1 MKVRFIIKEQEAPTS
16 EADLQT
22 ELDNAVNNAMANLD
36 TAPDKVAAQAAI
48 TQALNLLNSIGTP
61 DAGPIE
67 EKREKM
73 TKKANLPAK
82 LKRFVDRKQ
91 DQIRKFVKEKGKSS
105 DQITKFVSM
114 MRDIAESSYDRYYG
128 DGKRFEKMDDFM
140 SYVARTINDKMP
152 TWALKGKPTKFHGP
166 GKSGPIKGSKK

>member
-1 MKVRFIIKEQEAPTS
+1 MKVRFVIKEQVQAPAQVKDEDELKAS
-16 EADLQT
+16 LQAMFNT
-22 ELDNAVNNAMANLD
+22 LDGAQLAAVEKYAMEL
-36 TAPDKVAAQAAI
+36 AQPGSQTGAI
-48 TQALNLLNSIGTP
+48 G
-61 DAGPIE
+61 E
-67 EKREKM
+67 ERKRM
-73 TKKANLPAK
+73 TKKADLPAK

-91 DQIRKFVKEKGKSS
+91 DQIRKFGKENGKSS

-152 TWALKGKPTKFHGP
+152 VWAMKGKPTKFHGP
-166 GKSGPIKGSKK
+166 GKSGPVRGRKG